1 MNCWRVPRI
10 TVGFAG
16 VMLIE
21 TRIALVTVRVPYP
34 TTPEYLALI
43 FTEPVARLVAEP
55 EPETVATPV
64 LDEAQAA
71 EKVRSLVDPS
81 L

>member
-16 VMLIE
+16 VMVIE

-34 TTPEYLALI
+34 VTPENLALMVE
-43 FTEPVARLVAEP
+43 EPVAWLVARP
-55 EPETVATPV
+55 DPETVATPV
-64 LDEAQAA
+64 LEEAQSA